1 MAITQPITI
10 QSCFG
15 NNEMIRL
22 NLVSAF
28 SSRFVVYK
36 PKESPDPMLS
46 FRRGT
51 GANLPLCEP
60 GSTHESISGI
70 EAGLSFEV
78 ERAFFDCVSVAY
90 HQDCDEAEH
99 APENNA
105 ALPDRVPVHD
115 CPRIHEHNLEVEQD
129 KKHRHHVKLHAEA
142 RLAFTLGDH
151 AAFVWGVFGGRTL
164 STFAYQHTDNQ
175 RGSGEE
181 NGYEDLQENRQI
193 FA

>member
-1 MAITQPITI
+1 M
-10 QSCFG
+10 
-15 NNEMIRL
+15 R
-22 NLVSAF
+22 
-28 SSRFVVYK
+28 
-36 PKESPDPMLS
+36 
-46 FRRGT
+46 T
-51 GANLPLCEP
+51 GIAP
-60 GSTHESISGI
+60 ESISGI
-70 EAGLSFEV
+70 EAGLRFKV
-78 ERAFFDCVSVAY
+78 QGAFFDCVSVAY

-105 ALPDRVPVHD
+105 TLPDRVAVHD
-115 CPRIHEHNLEVEQD
+115 CPRVHEYNLEVEQN
-129 KKHRHHVKLHAEA
+129 KKHRHDVKLHAEA

-151 AAFVWGVFGGRTL
+151 AAFVRGILGGRTF